1 VASKHL
7 FFVAKVLYAEKTG
20 EELNDVA
27 MSRIHEVCG
36 LSRQAVSNW
45 KASNIAPR
53 KSVIDRFCL
62 ATGVSRDLIDAVL
75 SLPWDIDVN
84 ERDFCSAIK
93 NRDVPYIKRLG
104 FSPNFLPSQLISQIE
119 ELSPDHLV
127 KKLWEYRNKGD
138 DFLPSVD
145 RFIFFAG
152 SARIL
157 YQDLVE
163 WIDTS
168 PKDVKISID
177 YLTSIMDNL
186 QIPVQDRGWFFMR
199 PGQDGE
205 NKGTVNSLKEIRVQV
220 S

>member
-1 VASKHL
+1 MASKHL
-7 FFVAKVLYAEKTG
+7 YFVAKVLYAEKTG
-20 EELNDVA
+20 EELNDIA
-27 MSRIHEVCG
+27 MSRVHEVCG
-36 LSRQAVSNW
+36 VSRQTVVNW
-45 KASNIAPR
+45 KASNVAPR
-53 KSVIDRFCL
+53 KSIIDRFCS
-62 ATGVSRDLIDAVL
+62 TTKISRDLIDAVM

-84 ERDFCSAIK
+84 EMDFCSAIK
-93 NRDVPYIKRLG
+93 NRDVSYIKRLG
-104 FSPNFLPSQLISQIE
+104 FSPNFLPTQLISQIE

-138 DFLPSVD
+138 DFLPPVD

-157 YQDLVE
+157 YQDLIE
-163 WIDTS
+163 WIES
-168 PKDVKISID
+168 KPKDVKVSID

-199 PGQDGE
+199 PERDVK
-205 NKGTVNSLKEIRVQV
+205 NRGTVNSLKEIRVQA